1 MKKILFT
8 ISILLS
14 LFATSCSNE
23 EMDAPLTDNEMVE
36 LTFSVNIP
44 ELAVASRAFDGSQY
58 VSNVT
63 SLQLLAFYENGVM
76 FACPTATLDE
86 ANKGGDVT
94 EGKYKVKLPKI
105 LEKCIIHFVANAPT
119 VSPQVASEEKVL
131 SQVVVPGTNQEMGGA
146 YWQRITLDYGI
157 FEGMTLPNV
166 SLIRN
171 FVCIEVVDN
180 TDNKNFLEG
189 YILGNKAPQGTVA
202 PYFGGSQLGFA
213 NFSTYL
219 SETGTETAY
228 QKVTNHY
235 KGIEP
240 VGNAGKY
247 ITDFEEEFNTNPK
260 YTYERSY
267 DLNNVVNE
275 TYVIVKGG
283 FDKDKDGVIG
293 DNEHYYYRIDIAENL
308 QNLHLIRNFK
318 YTIYINAITEEG
330 YTTVSAAAG
339 GSSFN
344 NLVNVDIRVEEV
356 SDGVNTLK
364 VSPTDITVV
373 CGSQET
379 VEFDYTFSGNTGS
392 NVWTTSWS
400 AGDVFTNIAKDGN
413 KIVATLKSYTN
424 NNVTAQGGNASQTFE
439 VRGGTEKNYVSR
451 TININLI
458 NRKTFTTS
466 ATKNDGDHSLNIEV
480 PSGLF
485 KSMFPLEIMITEVNS
500 DDVSTAEP
508 KICTF
513 TPLVNQPYP
522 MTIEYISKPI
532 KGNDNTRIWGYKL
545 TIPALTD
552 DIQKDGLSINA
563 LFKANNNFNENKYLK
578 VENKYAQTSIVT
590 ITN

>member
-1 MKKILFT
+1 M
-8 ISILLS
+8 
-14 LFATSCSNE
+14 FATSCSNE

-76 FACPTATLDE
+76 FACPMATLDD
-86 ANKGGDVT
+86 ANKGKDVT
-94 EGKYKVKLPKI
+94 EGKYKVTLPKI
-105 LEKCIIHFVANAPT
+105 AEKCIIHFVANAPT

-146 YWQRITLDYGI
+146 YWQRITLDNGI
-157 FEGMTLPNV
+157 SEEMTLPNV

-171 FVCIEVVDN
+171 FACIEVIDK
-180 TDNKNFLEG
+180 TGKEFLKG

-213 NFSTYL
+213 DFSTYIK
-219 SETGTETAY
+219 EAGNETAY
-228 QKVTNHY
+228 QKVTKHY
-235 KGIEP
+235 IGTEP
-240 VGNAGKY
+240 AGNAGKY
-247 ITDFEEEFNTNPK
+247 VTNLDEDFNTNPK
-260 YTYERSY
+260 YAYERSY
-267 DLNNVVNE
+267 DLKNVVNE
-275 TYVIVKGG
+275 TYVIVKGA
-283 FDKDKDGVIG
+283 FDANKNSSIDDG
-293 DNEHYYYRIDIAENL
+293 EHYYYRIDIAENL

-318 YTIYINAITEEG
+318 YKISINAITEKG
-330 YTTVSAAAG
+330 YTSPQNAAN

-379 VEFDYTFSGNTGS
+379 VEFDYTFSGGTGS
-392 NVWTTSWS
+392 DVWATSWS
-400 AGDVFTNIAKDGN
+400 AGDVFTYIAKNGN
-413 KIVATLKSYTN
+413 KIVATLKSYDN

-439 VRGGTEKNYVSR
+439 VRGGTTNNYVSR

-458 NRKTFTTS
+458 NRKTFTTF
-466 ATKNDGDHSLNIEV
+466 ATKNDGDHSLNINV

>member
-1 MKKILFT
+1 M
-8 ISILLS
+8 
-14 LFATSCSNE
+14 FATSCSNE

-94 EGKYKVKLPKI
+94 EGKYNVKLPKI
-105 LEKCIIHFVANAPT
+105 AEKCIIHFVANALT
-119 VSPQVASEEKVL
+119 VNPQVASEEKVL
-131 SQVVVPGTNQEMGGA
+131 SQVVVPGTEQEMGGA
-146 YWQRITLDYGI
+146 YWQRITLDNGI
-157 FEGMTLPNV
+157 YKEMNLPPV

-171 FVCIEVVDN
+171 FVCIEVVDD
-180 TDNKNFLEG
+180 TGKNFLEG

-240 VGNAGKY
+240 VGNAGNY
-247 ITDFEEEFNTNPK
+247 ITDFKEEFNINPK

-283 FDKDKDGVIG
+283 FDKNKDSVIG

-379 VEFDYTFSGNTGS
+379 VEFEYTFSGNTGS

-413 KIVATLKSYTN
+413 KIVATLKSYTD

-458 NRKTFTTS
+458 NRKTFTTDAS
-466 ATKNDGDHSLNIEV
+466 ESNGNHSLNITI

-485 KSMFPLEIMITEVNS
+485 NSMFPLEIMITEVNS
-500 DDVSTAEP
+500 TDVFTAQP
-508 KICTF
+508 QICTF
-513 TPLVNQPYP
+513 TPVVGQAYP

-532 KGNDNTRIWGYKL
+532 TDNANTRSWGYKL

-552 DIQKDGLSINA
+552 DIQKEGLRINA
-563 LFKANNNFNENKYLK
+563 LFKANNNFTGNKYLK